1 MKAGYIKRA
10 FSVSFLVLALSL
22 ASLAETKYRQGLD
35 ALYAGRY
42 DEAIAFFKKQVEKEK
57 DTGELACHASF
68 LLGLS
73 YYRNGQYGEAITY
86 LKRPMEI
93 HKQGMAIYR
102 LDDAWNFWLGRAYFD
117 NRQVKEAISCF
128 IEAANSSLPRPETKY
143 DDFPPTY
150 HQVKFMKE
158 YYIRLSPSVGD
169 CYFWAALALY
179 SNGQYK
185 ESASTI
191 NKALDVYPKNP
202 RFHAHLAACLREL
215 KKYDEAIAE
224 ARKALE
230 LQASSQNYRVLG
242 SIYWAQNDY
251 RQAIEAYKS
260 AIGLEPDNADNYLDI
275 ARIYMS
281 EGKYPEA
288 EDILKKAPT
297 SHNVNLYLI
306 QCLMGSG
313 NFDMAISTCN
323 QEIQSFI
330 LTGTGL
336 EVTIV
341 DKYPQVSSVRDTFP
355 AGKSG
360 IQPGDRIVSINGNST
375 RGLSAEAVHQAINPA
390 SGTVVNLGIERK
402 GLKQP
407 LNVSLTSESR
417 IHTAAALPYG
427 MKSLILGLQ
436 GNFEE
441 AAKEARNAYALDPD
455 NAWAR
460 RALGFSRVIEG
471 SKPSEPAAAGNLE
484 EAIKILS
491 GSTDSFDRTILSI
504 IYARARNSQ
513 KAAETFALLPEEFI
527 QSRNAFYHGYVEV
540 ALEALQPFVDQKK
553 EKIKALENNN
563 QFREAVGEYALLM
576 RLCPEHEASLVRKHL
591 GQLRKSRPEFF
602 DFPEEARKRVL
613 RAEVLS
619 EDKNFARALSE
630 YREALKIAPFVPDI
644 HKAMAMVAESLKD
657 YSQAIKSLTAY
668 LELNP
673 DDPEARA
680 LKDKIIKWEFLLE
693 EQKK

>member
-1 MKAGYIKRA
+1 MKAGYFKRA
-10 FSVSFLVLALSL
+10 FFVSFFILALSL

-73 YYRNGQYGEAITY
+73 YYKNGQYAEAITY

-117 NRQVKEAISCF
+117 NQQLKEAISCF
-128 IEAANSSLPRPETKY
+128 IEAASSSLVKPETKY

-150 HQVKFMKE
+150 HQVKFMKQ
-158 YYIRLSPSVGD
+158 YYIPLAPSVGD
-169 CYFWAALALY
+169 CYFWAALAQY
-179 SNGQYK
+179 SNGQYE

-191 NKALDVYPKNP
+191 NKALNVYPRNP
-202 RFHAHLAACLREL
+202 RFQVHLAACLREL
-215 KKYDEAIAE
+215 KKYDEAIAA

-242 SIYWAQNDY
+242 SIYRAQNDY

-288 EDILKKAPT
+288 EDILKKAPA
-297 SHNVNLYLI
+297 SHNVNHYLI

-313 NFDMAISTCN
+313 NFDRAISICN
-323 QEIQSFI
+323 QEIQSFV

-336 EVTIV
+336 RVTIV
-341 DKYPQVSSVRDTFP
+341 DKYPQVSSVLDTFP
-355 AGKSG
+355 AKKSG
-360 IQPGDRIVSINGNST
+360 IQPGDRIVSINGQSA

-402 GLKQP
+402 GQKQP

-417 IHTAAALPYG
+417 IQTTAALFYG

-436 GNFEE
+436 GSLEE
-441 AAKEARNAYALDPD
+441 AAKEARNAYDLDPD

-471 SKPSEPAAAGNLE
+471 SKPAGGGNLE
-484 EAIKILS
+484 EAMIMLS
-491 GSTDSFDRTILSI
+491 DATDSFDRTILAI
-504 IYARARNSQ
+504 IYARAGNLQ

-527 QSRNAFYHGYVEV
+527 QVRNAFYHGYVEL
-540 ALEALQPFVDQKK
+540 ALEAIQPYVGQKK
-553 EKIKALENNN
+553 EKIKALESNN
-563 QFREAVGEYALLM
+563 QFREALGEYALLI
-576 RLCPEHEASLVRKHL
+576 RLCPEQEASQIRKHL
-591 GQLRKSRPEFF
+591 GQLRKSQPGVF
-602 DFPEEARKRVL
+602 DFPEEARKYVL

-619 EDKNFARALSE
+619 EGKNFARALNE

-644 HKAMAMVAESLKD
+644 HRAMALTAESLKD
-657 YSQAIKSLTAY
+657 YKQAIKSLTAY